1 MPDWWP
7 MVLDQDCIW
16 KWCWLNSQAASYDT
30 WPFPQCANTILHQEH
45 SVTQKC
51 NVEQIF
57 GQTKFMMN
65 PSLEEVFFARLGSS
79 AKTAKKIPF
88 SSTFPP
94 NREGNTFSEKYICQ
108 ICSSPCPQGRQQS
121 TAVAADPQSP
131 HPLPPS
137 PPPLLPRLAS
147 TQSCLCLLPATTQKF
162 WPQSLRALW
171 LLSGPDSH
179 AKGRF
184 PGIYASNVSCWHH
197 SAGTH

>member
-1 MPDWWP
+1 MR
-7 MVLDQDCIW
+7 
-16 KWCWLNSQAASYDT
+16 
-30 WPFPQCANTILHQEH
+30 
-45 SVTQKC
+45 
-51 NVEQIF
+51 
-57 GQTKFMMN
+57 N
-65 PSLEEVFFARLGSS
+65 PSLELFCRVKIKADWGQALRRP
-79 AKTAKKIPF
+79 KKSLF

-94 NREGNTFSEKYICQ
+94 NREGPTFSEKYICQ

-171 LLSGPDSH
+171 LLSAVDLIAMQKDDFLEFMPQI
-179 AKGRF
+179 F
-184 PGIYASNVSCWHH
+184 PVGTARPVLTEKVETCSNFYNLF
-197 SAGTH
+197 